1 MLSGG
6 RCASEHLAVQGAGR
20 CLGDQQPAQQEDD
33 AQASKYQSYQVLDN
47 CKYMLH
53 PNIKVIRSESTASL
67 VWLFQIAKLLRGW
80 IGGHCGFS
88 VHSTHSEN
96 CPSIQIG
103 KSLSFRHP
111 DHTPIPV
118 MWAHH
123 EKLVIIDQV

>member
-47 CKYMLH
+47 CKYMIH

-67 VWLFQIAKLLRGW
+67 VWLFQIAKSKAQRLDWR
-80 IGGHCGFS
+80 
-88 VHSTHSEN
+88 
-96 CPSIQIG
+96 
-103 KSLSFRHP
+103 SLWFFG
-111 DHTPIPV
+111 
-118 MWAHH
+118 A
-123 EKLVIIDQV
+123 